1 MVAPAVFTRPGADAA
16 AMPVPRVPMRYAW
29 EYLRDGETPGRV
41 LNDAAVRAFLPF
53 LEGPGTIVEL
63 GAGSDWYRRFVEP
76 GQAYELTNY
85 VEGFDRVVDMTAMP
99 FADNSVDA
107 FMSMFALEHVYDIHA
122 AIRESHRCLKPKGRM
137 LLAVPFMYY
146 YHGAPDDFFRFT
158 RSALDRMLDGF
169 TTLRAASFGNRA
181 LAVAQ
186 FFHEKRVLGSTSP
199 AWKRALYRACC
210 LPMLVSGLR
219 GDQHDPVFAVT
230 HLYLCEKP

>member
-1 MVAPAVFTRPGADAA
+1 
-16 AMPVPRVPMRYAW
+16 
-29 EYLRDGETPGRV
+29 
-41 LNDAAVRAFLPF
+41 
-53 LEGPGTIVEL
+53 
-63 GAGSDWYRRFVEP
+63 
-76 GQAYELTNY
+76 
-85 VEGFDRVVDMTAMP
+85 
-99 FADNSVDA
+99 
-107 FMSMFALEHVYDIHA
+107 
-122 AIRESHRCLKPKGRM
+122 
-137 LLAVPFMYY
+137 MYY

-230 HLYLCEKP
+230 HLYLCEKTWPVPEGSG